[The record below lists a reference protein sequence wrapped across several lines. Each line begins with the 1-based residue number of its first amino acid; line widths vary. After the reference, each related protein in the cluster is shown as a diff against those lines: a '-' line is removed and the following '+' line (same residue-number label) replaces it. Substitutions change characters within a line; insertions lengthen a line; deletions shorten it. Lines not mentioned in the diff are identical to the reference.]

1 MKISKFSVFTALV
14 CLVLTPY
21 IALSQDHEADVIY
34 LKNGKT
40 IVGQIQERI
49 PDKSVIIE
57 TREGIEIVDYSDIK
71 KIEREFFPKITS
83 LFPNEGEP
91 GTSVVIAGSFPSQ
104 QRSNAK
110 IYFGK
115 TSIQSAQW
123 KSGSI
128 TITVPDETDPGS
140 YSVTVQIGN
149 QKAVS
154 GTLFTVKTSEADQGL
169 ARRGSSRQSSYDQS
183 YTDLGSSFNLSYVN
197 PTGEFKET
205 GGGNSG
211 FAGGGAGFGF
221 EIRSRIAENFYIPF
235 GYNGFLNSIDLE
247 AMKNAGGGFTDV
259 TSDDEMY
266 ITFAFHL
273 GLGFLLPLSDDFFL
287 YASGEGTFGYYYR
300 PDLKFTN
307 SGGSVSYESASAWPF
322 GFSWSAGF
330 LFSNG
335 MTLGYRYYSATPTY
349 TEKYTFSGDYRTYEN
364 EREQPTTFG
373 VLFLGIPFGD

>member
-1 MKISKFSVFTALV
+1 MNISKFSVFTVLV
-14 CLVLTPY
+14 CLVMIPY
-21 IALSQDHEADVIY
+21 ITLSQDQEVDVIY
-34 LKNGKT
+34 LKNGTT
-40 IVGQIQERI
+40 IVGQIRERI
-49 PDKSVIIE
+49 PEKSVVIE
-57 TREGIEIVDYSDIK
+57 TREGIEIVDYNDIK
-71 KIEREFFPKITS
+71 NIEREFFPKITS
-83 LFPNEGEP
+83 LYPSEGEP

-104 QRSNAK
+104 QKSNAK
-110 IYFGK
+110 IFFGK
-115 TSIQSAQW
+115 TPVRPAQW
-123 KSGSI
+123 KAGSI
-128 TITVPDETDPGS
+128 TVTVPVDTDPGA
-140 YSVTVQIGN
+140 YAVTVQVGN

-154 GTLFTVKTSEADQGL
+154 GTMFTVRMSETGQGL
-169 ARRGSSRQSSYDQS
+169 TSRGSSQQQSYDRP
-183 YTDLGSSFNLSYVN
+183 YADLGSSFNLSYLN

-211 FAGGGAGFGF
+211 FAGDGGGFGF

-235 GYNGFLNSIDLE
+235 GYSGYLNSIDLE

-259 TSDDEMY
+259 TSEDEMY
-266 ITFAFHL
+266 ITVAFHL
-273 GLGFLLPLSDDFFL
+273 GLGLLIPFSEDFFL
-287 YASGEGTFGYYYR
+287 YTSGEGTFGYYYR

-349 TEKYTFSGDYRTYEN
+349 TEKYTVSGDYRTYEN
-364 EREQPTTFG
+364 EREQPTSFG

>member
-1 MKISKFSVFTALV
+1 MALL
-14 CLVLTPY
+14 CLVQTPY
-21 IALSQDHEADVIY
+21 IVLSQDHEADVIY

-71 KIEREFFPKITS
+71 NIEREFFPKVTS
-83 LFPNEGEP
+83 LLPNEGEP
-91 GTSVVIAGSFPSQ
+91 GTPVVIEGAFPAEK
-104 QRSNAK
+104 RSNAK
-110 IYFGK
+110 IFFGK
-115 TSIQSAQW
+115 SPVQSVQW
-123 KSGSI
+123 NAGSI
-128 TITVPDETDPGS
+128 TIAVPEETDPGA
-140 YSVTVQIGN
+140 YTVTIQIGN
-149 QKAVS
+149 QKATS
-154 GTLFTVKTSEADQGL
+154 GTVFTVRMRDDARGL
-169 ARRGSSRQSSYDQS
+169 ARYGYSQKQSFDQP

-197 PTGEFKET
+197 PSGEFKET
-205 GGGNSG
+205 EGGNAG
-211 FAGGGAGFGF
+211 FAGGGGGFGF

-247 AMKNAGGGFTDV
+247 AMKSAGGGFTDV
-259 TSDDEMY
+259 TSDEEMY
-266 ITFAFHL
+266 ITVAFHL